1 VKTLRIIGALVAP
14 LAIAAVAAPTALA
27 APQPRVALQ
36 SDAVSGLNQARSLG
50 ELPAQQRVSVAVS
63 LNLRNGT
70 ELDRTIAA
78 VNDPHSPQY
87 GHFLTPEQFTARFG
101 PTDDQVTRVKEYLRG
116 QGLSI
121 DSVSANHLTV
131 DASGPAAAVQKA
143 FGTTLANY
151 RDGKTDRPFYANTSA
166 PTLPADLAGTVLDV
180 AGLNNRQIR
189 VHHTRVDPHAG
200 PGGGFT
206 PTQLKGAYD
215 VSSTYNGSG
224 QTVALWEFDGFQQSN
239 ITQYDSHYATGS
251 PTPKVQ
257 KVSGGSGALGD
268 GQVEVELDIEAIQAI
283 APKAAITVFEAPN
296 TDQGEVDLA
305 NAIVASKISVT
316 SISWGLSEKG
326 RTTSGIQAVSN
337 VFKQGAA
344 QGQSFFA
351 ASGDD
356 GSDDNGDGSTT
367 VDYPA
372 SDPNV
377 TGVGGT
383 NLSTSTTTTWK
394 SETGWNG
401 SGGGYSSVF
410 ALPSFQS
417 GVKIGTSNKRQ
428 VPDVSAQGG
437 PTGISVYTQGQWTS
451 VYGTSG
457 AAPIWA
463 GVAAVY
469 NQAAAAKGKTGLGS
483 ANAKLYGLAKTNF
496 HDITSGSNGAYKAGS
511 GFDLVTGIGSPD
523 TGKILTAG
531 IQ

>member
-1 VKTLRIIGALVAP
+1 MKTVRIIGALVAP
-14 LAIAAVAAPTALA
+14 LAIAAVAAPVALA
-27 APQPRVALQ
+27 APAPRVTL
-36 SDAVSGLNQARSLG
+36 STDAVSGLEQAQSLG
-50 ELPAQQRVSVAVS
+50 AVPADQKVSVAVS
-63 LNLRNGT
+63 LNTRDGA

-78 VNDPHSPQY
+78 VNDPHSAQY

-101 PTDDQVTRVKEYLRG
+101 PTSDQVDRVTDYLRG
-116 QGLSI
+116 QGLSV
-121 DSVSANHLTV
+121 DSVSGNRLTV

-143 FGTTLANY
+143 FGTTLQNY
-151 RDGKTDRPFYANTSA
+151 RNGSRSFYANASA
-166 PTLPADLAGTVLDV
+166 PTLPAELSGVVLDV

-189 VHHTRVDPHAG
+189 VHHGTVSPHAG

-215 VSSTYNGSG
+215 VSSANNGSG

-257 KVSGGSGALGD
+257 QVSGGSGPIGD
-268 GQVEVELDIEAIQAI
+268 GQVEVELDIEAVQAI
-283 APKAAITVFEAPN
+283 APKANITVFEAPN

-305 NAIVASKISVT
+305 NAIVASKIPVT

-326 RTTSGIQAVSN
+326 RTTSGIQAVDN

-351 ASGDD
+351 ASGDS
-356 GSDDNGDGSTT
+356 GSDDNGDGSTS

-372 SDPNV
+372 SDPYV

-383 NLSTSTTTTWK
+383 NLSTSTTTSWK
-394 SETGWNG
+394 SETAWNG
-401 SGGGYSSVF
+401 SGGGTSTVF

-417 GVKIGTSNKRQ
+417 GVKVGTTGKRQ
-428 VPDVSAQGG
+428 VPDVAAQGG

-469 NQAAAAKGKTGLGS
+469 NQAAAAQGKTGLGS
-483 ANAKLYGLAKTNF
+483 ANAKLYSIAASNF

-523 TGKILTAG
+523 AAKILAAG
-531 IQ
+531 IK